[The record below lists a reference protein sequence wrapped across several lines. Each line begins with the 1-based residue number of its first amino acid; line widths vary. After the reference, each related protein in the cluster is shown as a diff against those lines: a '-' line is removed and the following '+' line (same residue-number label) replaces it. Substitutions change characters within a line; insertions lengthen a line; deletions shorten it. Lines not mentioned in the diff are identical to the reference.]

1 MKPTINKIAVY
12 TTVGMTA
19 LAMILRLT
27 TLPQVQQEAVGEF
40 GVSFWLL
47 VALCAAAIVLAVLAF
62 LSDLPLHPVGGEQQP
77 KLGGLS
83 VAVGVVL
90 LLDTALALVRFGMLG
105 KTPPPNA
112 QILNNADKIT
122 LYLTFAFGLLG
133 GLWLVVLGCQWLRR
147 QTLGNLA
154 RAGALL
160 PVLWIWCRLARYELS
175 YASAANI
182 KRSFYDFFMLLFLML
197 FLLAFA
203 RWVADVAP
211 PSAKTMRALSAI
223 AAMAGISSPLT
234 RLGMQ
239 MLGDT
244 EAFNAS
250 QLAGITDLAIGALAL
265 AVTVYLFRDRLDFVP
280 VTVERAPLL
289 EELKDA
295 DEEEDLGQVILHGQE
310 APSATPVADK
320 LIAELLEEEN
330 TPRLFMLDDPDDQ

>member
-1 MKPTINKIAVY
+1 MKPSINKIAIY
-12 TTVGMTA
+12 ATMAMTA

-47 VALCAAAIVLAVLAF
+47 VALCAAAVVLAVLSF
-62 LSDLPLHPVGGEQQP
+62 LSDLPLHPIGGTQQP
-77 KLGGLS
+77 KLGGLT
-83 VAVGVVL
+83 VAVGAVL
-90 LLDTALALVRFGMLG
+90 LLDTVLALVRFGLLG

-133 GLWLVVLGCQWLRR
+133 GLWLVILGCQWLRR

-239 MLGDT
+239 ILGDT

-250 QLAGITDLAIGALAL
+250 QLAGITDLAIGVLAL
-265 AVTVYLFRDRLDFVP
+265 AVTAYLFRDRLDFVP
-280 VTVERAPLL
+280 VPIERAPLL
-289 EELKDA
+289 DERKETD
-295 DEEEDLGQVILHGQE
+295 DEESLERVILQE
-310 APSATPVADK
+310 QTKHSSTPTADK

-330 TPRLFMLDDPDDQ
+330 TPRLFMLDDQDDL

>member
-1 MKPTINKIAVY
+1 MKPTINKIAIY
-12 TTVGMTA
+12 ATVAMTA
-19 LAMILRLT
+19 VAMVLRLT

-47 VALCAAAIVLAVLAF
+47 VALCVGAVVLAALAF
-62 LSDLPLHPVGGEQQP
+62 VSRLPLHPIGGEQQP
-77 KLGGLS
+77 KLGALTT
-83 VAVGVVL
+83 AVGGVL
-90 LLDTALALVRFGMLG
+90 LLDTVLALVRFGLIG

-112 QILNNADKIT
+112 QILNNADKWT
-122 LYLTFAFGLLG
+122 LYLSFVFGLLG
-133 GLWLVVLGCQWLRR
+133 GLWLVLLGFKWIRR
-147 QTLGNLA
+147 LPLENGA
-154 RAGALL
+154 RFGALL
-160 PVLWIWCRLARYELS
+160 PVAWIWCRLARYELS

-203 RWVADVAP
+203 RYVADVAP

-239 MLGDT
+239 VLGDT

-250 QLAGITDLAIGALAL
+250 QLAGITDLAIGVLAL
-265 AVTVYLFRDRLDFVP
+265 AMTCYLFRDELDFEP
-280 VTVERAPLL
+280 VLIERAPLL
-289 EELKDA
+289 EELREEQQENEEPDA
-295 DEEEDLGQVILHGQE
+295 PIMAGEM
-310 APSATPVADK
+310 PSATPIADK

-330 TPRLFMLDDPDDQ
+330 APRLFLLDEQDNE

>member
-1 MKPTINKIAVY
+1 MRPTINKIAVY
-12 TTVGMTA
+12 TTLGMTA

-47 VALCAAAIVLAVLAF
+47 VALCAAAVVLAVLSF
-62 LSDLPLHPVGGEQQP
+62 LSDLPLHPIGGKQQP
-77 KLGGLS
+77 KLGSVS

-90 LLDTALALVRFGMLG
+90 LLDTVLALVRFGMLG

-112 QILNNADKIT
+112 QILNNADRIT
-122 LYLTFAFGLLG
+122 LYLTFTFGLLG
-133 GLWLVVLGCQWLRR
+133 GLWLVALGCQWLRR

-203 RWVADVAP
+203 RYVADVAP

-223 AAMAGISSPLT
+223 AAMVGISSPLT

-239 MLGDT
+239 ILGDT

-250 QLAGITDLAIGALAL
+250 QLAGIPDLAIGVLAL
-265 AVTVYLFRDRLDFVP
+265 AVTVYLFRDQLDFVP
-280 VTVERAPLL
+280 VAVERAPLL
-289 EELKDA
+289 EELKGA
-295 DEEEDLGQVILHGQE
+295 EEEESLGQVIMQAQAAH
-310 APSATPVADK
+310 SSTPVADK

-330 TPRLFMLDDPDDQ
+330 TPRLFMLDNPDDR